1 MNLHKIARQKIV
13 DIKGNV
19 VSYEMLYR
27 NQHLEEKELTDDE
40 KTLDVLKTIEMIGFD
55 KVSNGLKLSLN
66 FSDTNLIESI
76 SEKLSPEKISLE
88 ILETVEINSAF
99 VERMKILKEKG
110 FSIYLDDFDKSK
122 VKDESIYNLVDV
134 VKVDFM
140 LSTKEDFEFVL
151 ELKNKFPNLKLLAE
165 KVENKKE
172 YKYALEN
179 GYSYFQGYFIE
190 KPEEMIC
197 DSKIL

>member
-1 MNLHKIARQKIV
+1 MTLHKIARQKIV

-27 NQHLEEKELTDDE
+27 NQHLEGKELTDDE
-40 KTLDVLKTIEMIGFD
+40 KTLDVLKTIERIGFD

-76 SEKLSPEKISLE
+76 SEKLSPKKISLE

-99 VERMKILKEKG
+99 VERMKALKQKG

-122 VKDESIYNLVDV
+122 VKDESIYNVIDI

-165 KVENKKE
+165 KVENEKE

-190 KPEEMIC
+190 KPEEMLC
-197 DSKIL
+197 VSKSL

>member
-1 MNLHKIARQKIV
+1 MTLHKIARQKIV

-19 VSYEMLYR
+19 VSYEMLYK

-165 KVENKKE
+165 KVENEKE

-197 DSKIL
+197 SL

>member
-1 MNLHKIARQKIV
+1 MTLHKIARQKIV

-122 VKDESIYNLVDV
+122 VKDESIYNVIDII
-134 VKVDFM
+134 KVDFM

-165 KVENKKE
+165 KVENEKE

-190 KPEEMIC
+190 KPEEVIC
-197 DSKIL
+197 ESKSL

>member
-1 MNLHKIARQKIV
+1 MTLHKIARQKIV

-19 VSYEMLYR
+19 VSYETLYR

-76 SEKLSPEKISLE
+76 SEKLSPKKISLE

-122 VKDESIYNLVDV
+122 VKDESIYNVIDI

-165 KVENKKE
+165 KVENEKE

-197 DSKIL
+197 DSKCL

>member
-1 MNLHKIARQKIV
+1 MTLHKIARQKIV

-40 KTLDVLKTIEMIGFD
+40 KTLDVLKTIEMIGFN
-55 KVSNGLKLSLN
+55 KVANGLKLSLN

-165 KVENKKE
+165 KVENEKE

-197 DSKIL
+197 DSKSL

>member
-13 DIKGNV
+13 DVKGNV

-76 SEKLSPEKISLE
+76 SEKLSPKKISLE

-99 VERMKILKEKG
+99 VERMKALKQKG

-122 VKDESIYNLVDV
+122 VKDESIYNVIDI

-165 KVENKKE
+165 KVENEKE

-197 DSKIL
+197 DSKSL